1 MKKFIWPL
9 QRLVD
14 IKVKQEDFARIELVT
29 ITEQI
34 VIIRGQIMMQKMVL
48 RNLFSELNQLDPQQ
62 RTQRQREC
70 MEYAH
75 VTDAKIKTLH
85 QNLEQ
90 AEQKRKNKI
99 EEVVA
104 LRKLRKSLDQLRAK
118 ALIRYREEIN
128 QAEQKQLDESITTT
142 FARKILMPV

>member
-9 QRLVD
+9 QRLLD
-14 IKVKQEDFARIELVT
+14 IKEKQEDFARIELVT

-34 VIIRGQIMMQKMVL
+34 VIIRGQIMMQKTLL

-75 VTDAKIKTLH
+75 VIDTKIITLG

-90 AEQKRKNKI
+90 AEQKRKKKF
-99 EEVVA
+99 EEVVV
-104 LRKLRKSLDQLRAK
+104 LRRLRKSLEQLRAK
-118 ALIRYREEIN
+118 DLIRYREQMN

-142 FARKILMPV
+142 FARKMLMPA

>member
-9 QRLVD
+9 QRLLD

-48 RNLFSELNQLDPQQ
+48 RNLFSELN
-62 RTQRQREC
+62 
-70 MEYAH
+70 
-75 VTDAKIKTLH
+75 KTLH

>member
-1 MKKFIWPL
+1 VKKFIWPL
-9 QRLVD
+9 QRLLD

-70 MEYAH
+70 RSAAA
-75 VTDAKIKTLH
+75 D
-85 QNLEQ
+85 
-90 AEQKRKNKI
+90 
-99 EEVVA
+99 
-104 LRKLRKSLDQLRAK
+104 S
-118 ALIRYREEIN
+118 
-128 QAEQKQLDESITTT
+128 TT
-142 FARKILMPV
+142 AGVYGVRPCNRH